1 MSNSQGLVFASAE
14 WVPGGGEWW
23 ANFTVVVSNYSTED
37 LVDPEISFTFAEGRI
52 IRNNYGLVFEES
64 DRPVEAV
71 TGRFVAERKIIL
83 AQSSQEFTVAMQ
95 NGGPGAG
102 TDPGLLPNGFTVN
115 GQDANPPVDND
126 PPTVPEKLRATGWA
140 PHSLQLTWDPSTD
153 NVAVASYVIE
163 YGTPGGETH
172 TWPTRT
178 PGATVSRL
186 NSLTE
191 YRLRVRAVD
200 VSGNRSDLSE
210 EISATTT
217 APLPDLGD
225 WDARRAPF
233 VDYTAWPNPK
243 IAEYGSLSGIDAF
256 FTGFLVAQPSG
267 DKKVYWGGYPSLGEA
282 TTSDFG
288 KEDMNAFTAHGG
300 KVILSFGGASNV
312 PLEDVETDVSRIAA
326 TYRAILA
333 NYGATYFDF
342 DFEGG
347 FIHNQ
352 PGLERHVAAISQVL
366 ATQPALK
373 ISYTLPVDGAPGS
386 LVGFNDGGVRLLQL
400 LADAGIQPSLING
413 MLMEF
418 GQTSPP
424 DAYECCVIALNGM
437 FTQIAAAWP
446 GWDEQKVWRR
456 IGACP
461 MFGRHINGKI
471 FTLDHMRRLVDFA
484 RTNNLGCL
492 SGWDASRD
500 YNQGRLPECA
510 DFSGSDLAKCTY
522 VEQNSFDFSKIIATY
537 QPEHIPAAS
546 QRR

>member
-1 MSNSQGLVFASAE
+1 MSNSQGLVFAWAE
-14 WVPGGGEWW
+14 WLPGGNEWW
-23 ANFTVVVSNYSTED
+23 ANFRVLVSNYSAED
-37 LVDPEISFTFAEGRI
+37 VVDPEISCTFAVPRL
-52 IRNNYGLVFEES
+52 IRNNYGLEFTPS
-64 DRPVEAV
+64 DRPTDVV
-71 TGRFVAERKIIL
+71 TGRFVVERKIIK
-83 AQSSQEFTVAMQ
+83 AGESQEFTLAMQ
-95 NGGPGAG
+95 DGGAGAG
-102 TDPGLLPNGFTVN
+102 TDPTLLPNGFTVD
-115 GQDANPPVDND
+115 GESAVPPVDNE

-140 PHSLQLTWDPSTD
+140 SHSLQLTWEPSTD
-153 NVAVASYVIE
+153 NVAVAAYEVD
-163 YGTPGGETH
+163 YRTPGGEAH
-172 TWPTRT
+172 TLRTST

-191 YRLRVRAVD
+191 YRLRVRAID
-200 VSGNRSDLSE
+200 VAGNRSELSE
-210 EISATTT
+210 EISASTT
-217 APLPDLGD
+217 APLPDPGD
-225 WDARRAPF
+225 WDAPRAPF

-243 IAEYGSLSGIDAF
+243 LAEYGSLSEADAF
-256 FTGFLVAQPSG
+256 FTGFLVAQPGG
-267 DKKVYWGGYPSLGEA
+267 DKKVYWGGYPSLGDAA
-282 TTSDFG
+282 TGDFG
-288 KEDMNAFTAHGG
+288 KEDMAAFTAQGG

-312 PLEDVETDVSRIAA
+312 PLEEVETDVSKIVA

-333 NYGATYFDF
+333 NYGVAHLDF

-352 PGLERHVAAISQVL
+352 AGQERHVAAISQVL
-366 ATQPALK
+366 ASQPGLK

-386 LVGFNDGGVRLLQL
+386 LVGFNDGGVRLLHL

-446 GWDEQKVWRR
+446 NWDEQKVWRR

-461 MFGRHINGKI
+461 MFGRHINRKI
-471 FTLDHMRRLVDFA
+471 FTLDHMRRLVEFA
-484 RTNNLGCL
+484 RTHNLGCI

-510 DFSGSDLAKCTY
+510 DFNGQDLAKCTY
-522 VEQNSFDFSKIIATY
+522 VEQNPFDFSKIISAYRPEPLAAAT
-537 QPEHIPAAS
+537 H
-546 QRR
+546 RR